1 LLQVHKCIADARSN
15 EIKKLRGVAGD
26 IFELPGK
33 YFANASYDRAAIV
46 DIQKM
51 FGVSGKTQTYKIF
64 PPLLFPS
71 LQEDTTLKTIF
82 GNWTLF
88 AKVRYHSLII
98 VLLLTSTLLILAY
111 LDPEGLTLWR
121 HLTSSRALWWIED

>member
-1 LLQVHKCIADARSN
+1 LLQVNKCITDACSN
-15 EIKKLRGVAGD
+15 EIKKLCGVAGD

-33 YFANASYDRAAIV
+33 YFANASFDRAAIV

-64 PPLLFPS
+64 LPLLFPS
-71 LQEDTTLKTIF
+71 LQEDPTLKTVF

-88 AKVRYHSLII
+88 AKVCYHSLLI

-111 LDPEGLTLWR
+111 LNPEGLTLWR
-121 HLTSSRALWWIED
+121 HLTSSRTLWWIKD